1 MTLKS
6 AAQYEIKGVPIA
18 QLNNQ
23 PLKVRYNVFPP
34 TRKDYL
40 SLFANALQKGSPHY
54 LAPGEMRHCLEV
66 GTGTGVLSFILN
78 AHGAKRVTGV
88 DINEDAV
95 LNAQENRALLGKN
108 ESELAFVRAD
118 LFPAATDSDAK
129 YDLLVCNPPWLPM
142 PVETAEACP
151 HNPGTDGLMGGVLDR
166 RGDLLPALFRGLT
179 DRLSS
184 RGRLWL
190 IYSDLSIKLGLQDES
205 WLKHLCE
212 ANGLLV
218 RAQTSMPARV
228 RLHPQDPF
236 YQLKKGEVLT
246 LYEIVPK
253 H

>member
-1 MTLKS
+1 M
-6 AAQYEIKGVPIA
+6 
-18 QLNNQ
+18 
-23 PLKVRYNVFPP
+23 RPP
-34 TRKDYL
+34 
-40 SLFANALQKGSPHY
+40 SLFVCGIRISSN
-54 LAPGEMRHCLEV
+54 
-66 GTGTGVLSFILN
+66 FIVDPD

-190 IYSDLSIKLGLQDES
+190 IYSDLSIKLGLQDEVNRPSLNHNAEFFNLLTCSYCCSRGSSISARPMGS
-205 WLKHLCE
+205 WCALRPACRHECAFTRKIRSINSRKGKCSPCTRLCRNTE
-212 ANGLLV
+212 
-218 RAQTSMPARV
+218 RTARV
-228 RLHPQDPF
+228 C
-236 YQLKKGEVLT
+236 
-246 LYEIVPK
+246 
-253 H
+253 